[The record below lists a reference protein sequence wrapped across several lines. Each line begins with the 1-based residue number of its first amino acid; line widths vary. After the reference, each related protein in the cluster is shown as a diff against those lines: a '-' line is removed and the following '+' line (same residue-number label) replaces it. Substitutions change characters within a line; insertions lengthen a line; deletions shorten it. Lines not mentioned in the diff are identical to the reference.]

1 VEGAKV
7 HVIRE
12 RDTFDDLVH
21 GEKLVELGSN

>member
-1 VEGAKV
+1 VEGATV

-21 GEKLVELGSN
+21 GEKLVEFASR